1 MRPIKPP
8 PCTDIVKEYIEKD
21 KSTGQY
27 YLIPAS
33 LDLSGLPQKVID
45 SFLDWLNQFPEG
57 NQQVILQCIK
67 DGLLELKCD

>member
-1 MRPIKPP
+1 MKTIKPP
-8 PCTDIVKEYIEKD
+8 PFNDVVKKYIKKD

-33 LDLSGLPQKVID
+33 FDMSGLPQKVID

-57 NQQVILQCIK
+57 NQQMIFQCIK
-67 DGLLELKCD
+67 DGLLELQCD